1 MGRKPGEKPG
11 AGPGAQGGSARSGP
25 AVSGHRGNHHH
36 RRDRWHSSDCRIA
49 TEARRSRRRE
59 SPPGPPRPVKEL
71 EILNKG
77 FLPTIGIT
85 MGDASGVGP
94 EIIMKSLGHT
104 VVYDWCRPL
113 VIGDA
118 GRLREA
124 GRIVN
129 SSVKVCSIE
138 NPSQAHFT
146 PGIADCIDLRLIPE
160 NLPWGVLS
168 PVCGDAAY
176 QF

>member
-94 EIIMKSLGHT
+94 EIIMKSLAHFEIYGR
-104 VVYDWCRPL
+104 CRPL

-118 GRLREA
+118 GQLRKA
-124 GRIVN
+124 ASLVDSGVTVN
-129 SSVKVCSIE
+129 PIDH
-138 NPSQAHFT
+138 PSQARFT
-146 PGIADCIDLRLIPE
+146 PG
-160 NLPWGVLS
+160 
-168 PVCGDAAY
+168 
-176 QF
+176 